1 MTEIEDRSGAA
12 SPELERIAGDAV
24 PITDENGA
32 IEAGDDLE
40 SEAVSTLEDLEPEDQ
55 AEILEAPPPA
65 ARVQ

>member
-12 SPELERIAGDAV
+12 SPELERIADDAV

-40 SEAVSTLEDLEPEDQ
+40 SEAVSILEDLEPEDQ

>member
-1 MTEIEDRSGAA
+1 
-12 SPELERIAGDAV
+12 V

-40 SEAVSTLEDLEPEDQ
+40 SEAVSTLEDFEPEDQ
-55 AEILEAPPPA
+55 AEILEAPRPA

>member
-12 SPELERIAGDAV
+12 SPELDASRATRCQL
-24 PITDENGA
+24 PMKT

-40 SEAVSTLEDLEPEDQ
+40 SEAVSTLEDFEPEDQ
-55 AEILEAPPPA
+55 AEILEAPRPA